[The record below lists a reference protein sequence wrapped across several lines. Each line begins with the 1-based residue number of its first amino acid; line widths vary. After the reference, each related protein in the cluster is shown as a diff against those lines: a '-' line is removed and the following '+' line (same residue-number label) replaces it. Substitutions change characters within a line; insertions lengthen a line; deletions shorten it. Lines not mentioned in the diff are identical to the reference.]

1 MRLPRAR
8 PKEQG
13 SGKRGGNHCEG
24 RAKEGSEDTRKIQGE
39 EQSEK
44 LQGLEGTQGA
54 PRKAVAE
61 EAGRVRES
69 GDKLKTGH
77 HLVLQSKEVNLQS
90 GGIPAAASTP
100 TLQGN

>member
-1 MRLPRAR
+1 MGTTAREEPKRAQR
-8 PKEQG
+8 TRERSKER
-13 SGKRGGNHCEG
+13 SSLK
-24 RAKEGSEDTRKIQGE
+24 
-39 EQSEK
+39 K

-77 HLVLQSKEVNLQS
+77 HLVYK
-90 GGIPAAASTP
+90 ARR
-100 TLQGN
+100 